1 MKVTFAVSE
10 EKNRQLV
17 ELMAQVGLKEEE
29 LEERFVRSS
38 VAGGQHVNKT
48 ATCVH
53 LRHLPTGI
61 EVKCMLDRSQS
72 VNRFLARRELAEKL
86 AALAGI
92 VTKRSAAEEKSR
104 RQKANRRRKARKKY
118 TPGSTPLDTVNDE
131 S

>member
-1 MKVTFAVSE
+1 MKMHYAVSE

-17 ELMAQVGLKEEE
+17 ELMTLVGLKEDD

-38 VAGGQHVNKT
+38 GAGGQHLNKT

-53 LRHLPTGI
+53 LRHRPTGI
-61 EVKCMLDRSQS
+61 EVKCMRDRSQS

-86 AALAGI
+86 AALAG
-92 VTKRSAAEEKSR
+92 VATKRSSAEERAR
-104 RQKANRRRKARKKY
+104 RQKADRRRKARKKY
-118 TPGSTPLDTVNDE
+118 SSGSTPLDTVNDE